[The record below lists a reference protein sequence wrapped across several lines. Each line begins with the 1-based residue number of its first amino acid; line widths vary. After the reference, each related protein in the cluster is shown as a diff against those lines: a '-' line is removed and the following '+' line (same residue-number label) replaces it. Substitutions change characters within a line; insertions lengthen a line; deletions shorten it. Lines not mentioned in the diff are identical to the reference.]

1 MKNRQSTEH
10 GRKESTM
17 RFSDIPGLEDTKKH
31 LINAVK
37 SGHLAHAL
45 LFTGQEGAPNLN
57 LALAFARY
65 LNCDNRTD
73 SDACGQCPSCSKNG
87 KFIHPDLHFVFP
99 VSSTKTIKGK
109 DVVSTSFLK
118 DWRKFLIEQPFGNLQ
133 DWSNHYGG
141 ENKEANIS
149 REESRQIIR
158 SLSLKAFEGKFKIML
173 IWLPEKMHV
182 TAANAILKILE
193 EPPESTV
200 FLLVTNDAENLLTT
214 ILSRTQQFT
223 IPKFQDR
230 EIIDY
235 LVQQDI
241 PSEKA
246 TQLSHLA
253 DGSLNQALKLAN
265 EIEDDSH
272 QLFRDWMR
280 LCYVRDYS
288 KMVAWSDVFHK
299 QNRMQQKSIF
309 QYGLNILR
317 EVLVTSFADA
327 GLSRLSGEEK
337 DFVQN
342 FAKVMDSNKIDVIS
356 DLLNQAHYHIERN
369 ANQKITFLDLS
380 LQVAKKIR
388 D

>member
-1 MKNRQSTEH
+1 VGEKNRI
-10 GRKESTM
+10 M
-17 RFSDIPGLEDTKKH
+17 RFSDIPGLEDTKKY
-31 LINAVK
+31 LTNAVEG
-37 SGHLAHAL
+37 GHLAHAL
-45 LFTGQEGAPNLN
+45 LFTGVVGAPNLN
-57 LALAFARY
+57 LALAFASY
-65 LNCDNRTD
+65 LNCDNRIND
-73 SDACGQCPSCSKNG
+73 DACGQCPSCSKNS

-99 VSSTKTIKGK
+99 VSSTKTVKGK

-118 DWRKFLIEQPFGNLQ
+118 DWRKFLLEQPFGNLQ

-158 SLSLKAFEGKFKIML
+158 NLSLKAFEGKYKIML
-173 IWLPEKMHV
+173 VWLPEKMHV

-193 EPPESTV
+193 EPPENTV

-223 IPKFQDR
+223 IPKFQDQ

-235 LVQQDI
+235 LVQQET
-241 PSEKA
+241 PAGKA
-246 TQLSHLA
+246 AQLAHLA
-253 DGSLNQALKLAN
+253 DGNMNQALKLAS

-272 QLFRDWMR
+272 KLFRDWMR
-280 LCYVRDYS
+280 LCYVKDYS
-288 KMVAWSDVFHK
+288 KMVTWADVFQK
-299 QNRMQQKSIF
+299 QNRMQQKSVF

-317 EVLVTSFADA
+317 EVLVTSFPEA
-327 GLSRLSGEEK
+327 GLSKLTGEEK
-337 DFVQN
+337 EFVRN
-342 FAKVMDSNKIDVIS
+342 FAKVMDSNKINIVS
-356 DLLNQAHYHIERN
+356 ELLNQAYYHIERN

-380 LQVAKKIR
+380 LQVAKIIR